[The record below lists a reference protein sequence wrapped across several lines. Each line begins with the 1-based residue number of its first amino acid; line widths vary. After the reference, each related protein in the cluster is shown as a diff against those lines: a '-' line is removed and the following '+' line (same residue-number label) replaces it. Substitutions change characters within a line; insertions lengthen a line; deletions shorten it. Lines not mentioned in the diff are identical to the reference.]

1 MTQEQEFYI
10 DQIFEGE
17 YPPEAALWCNS
28 NRAYIEE
35 LEKEGDT
42 RRFKIIGIP
51 DPTKEELLEMG
62 MKKLKNERAEAV
74 SKLIVEVD
82 GLKFDADE
90 ESQSRMSRTIT
101 AALSLGVDLS
111 EEKRTWVL
119 ADNTIAEV
127 SIKQLSE
134 ALRLAG
140 DAQTELWTVPYE
152 TTSAKTLSLAKV
164 GI

>member
-1 MTQEQEFYI
+1 MPETTFELN
-10 DQIFEGE
+10 QIFEGK
-17 YPPEAALWCNS
+17 YPPEAALWCNE

-35 LEKEGDT
+35 LEKEGNT
-42 RRFKIIGIP
+42 RRFKIVGIP
-51 DPTKEELLEMG
+51 EPTQEELAKVEMQR
-62 MKKLKNERAEAV
+62 LKSERAEAV

-82 GLKFDADE
+82 RMKFDADE

-101 AALSLGVDLS
+101 AALSLNADLA

-140 DAQTELWTVPYE
+140 DAQTKLWTIPYE
-152 TTSAKTLSLAKV
+152 TASTNTLSLAKV

>member
-1 MTQEQEFYI
+1 MPETNFELN
-10 DQIFEGE
+10 QIFEGE
-17 YPPEAALWCNS
+17 YPPEAALWCNE

-35 LEKEGDT
+35 LEKEGNT

-51 DPTKEELLEMG
+51 EPTQEELEKAEMQR
-62 MKKLKNERAEAV
+62 LKSERAEAV

-101 AALSLGVDLS
+101 AALSLNVDLA

-140 DAQTELWTVPYE
+140 DAQTKLWTVPYE
-152 TTSAKTLSLAKV
+152 TASTNSLSLAKV

>member
-1 MTQEQEFYI
+1 MELN
-10 DQIFEGE
+10 QIFEGE
-17 YPPEAALWCNS
+17 YPPEAAAWCNE
-28 NRAYIEE
+28 NDAYIEE
-35 LEKEGDT
+35 LEKEENT
-42 RRFKIIGIP
+42 RRFKIVGIP
-51 DPTKEELLEMG
+51 EPTQEELAKAEMQR
-62 MKKLKNERAEAV
+62 LKSERAEAV
-74 SKLIVEVD
+74 YKLIVEVD

-101 AALSLGVDLS
+101 AALSLNVDLA

-140 DAQTELWTVPYE
+140 DAQTKLWTVPYE
-152 TTSAKTLSLAKV
+152 TASTNTLSLAKV